1 MPGIGRLP
9 RQDLGHILPRMTEVW
24 VRNPV
29 TCIRE
34 CAELLFPRIVW
45 DRGYATKQ
53 RIDPKRHLELH
64 YPTAVGYRIL
74 MVGEQGAAE
83 ITRDSS
89 MAAPAAVYPVWVY
102 GEQMIPELEAMMAN
116 QVLPD
121 GKRPDERGVAGQEH
135 RVVITS
141 LPAVNTHAGKA
152 VIRTLKQLQDEYP
165 DCILHIHGLYSWK
178 AMFGY
183 GWGAADVDPVATA
196 RRGKLSMPGGGEKMY
211 EKADTQWISML
222 GYTQGQL
229 ASPQERTKF
238 NIHSAIWAGDNFTS
252 DLRFRV
258 RDDGTPVDSTTPK
271 KDYKPK
277 TVRHTRAPRA
287 TKEPGDKLLCDKCS
301 LAPACK
307 LYREGGVCIVSGTDG
322 SGLAKHFGTRDA
334 DEIMDGLGKVLQE
347 QTKRFEKGVES
358 EERSGDIDPEVTK
371 IGNSVFQMGVKL
383 AQLIDPS
390 LAKPGVQ
397 VNVGISNH
405 NGQARVAELENTPPQ
420 MIAAL
425 VQELQ
430 EQHNI
435 PLESITPAMIAEFL
449 ISKNR
454 KEIDKITAIE
464 ASTA

>member
-1 MPGIGRLP
+1 
-9 RQDLGHILPRMTEVW
+9 MTEVW

-45 DRGYATKQ
+45 DRGYARKQ
-53 RIDPKRHLELH
+53 RIDVQQHVELH
-64 YPTAVGYRIL
+64 YPTAVDYRIL

-89 MAAPAAVYPVWVY
+89 MANPSAVYPVWVY
-102 GEQMIPELEAMMAN
+102 GDQMVPDLEHLMAKQQLPEGRM
-116 QVLPD
+116 
-121 GKRPDERGVAGQEH
+121 PDERGVDGQEH
-135 RVVITS
+135 RVVLTN
-141 LPAVNTHAGKA
+141 LPAVNTHMGKA
-152 VIRTLKQLQDEYP
+152 LLRTLKQLQDDYP

-183 GWGAADVDPVATA
+183 GWGAADIDPVATA
-196 RRGKLSMPGGGEKMY
+196 RRGKLSMPAGGEKLY
-211 EKADTQWISML
+211 EKADTQWLSML

-238 NIHSAIWAGDNFTS
+238 NIHSAVWAGDNFTS
-252 DLRFRV
+252 DERFRV
-258 RDDGTPVDSTTPK
+258 RNDGEPVDVETPK
-271 KDYKPK
+271 SEYKRK
-277 TVRHTRAPRA
+277 TVKHIRAPRA
-287 TKEPGDKLLCDKCS
+287 TKQPGDKLLCDKCS

-307 LYREGGVCIVSGTDG
+307 LYREGGVCTVPGTDG

-334 DEIMDGLGKVLQE
+334 DDIMDGLGKVLQE
-347 QTKRFEKGVES
+347 QTKRFEKGVEG
-358 EERSGDIDPEVTK
+358 EERTGEIDGEVTK

-405 NGQARVAELENTPPQ
+405 NGGSSMAELQNTPPQ

-425 VQELQ
+425 VKELQ
-430 EQHNI
+430 EEHNI
-435 PLESITPAMIAEFL
+435 PLESITPSMIAEFL

-454 KEIDKITAIE
+454 KEIDRITAIE
-464 ASTA
+464 ASTS